1 MRLTDTIL
9 FQASLEP
16 ERFAL
21 VGPGAVVP
29 YGRVAQG
36 MLSAERRLREAG
48 FRAGHRVALVI
59 ANPLDHI
66 VLCLA
71 LHRAKITAVH
81 PGPQAQGGPDLG
93 IIDGFL
99 TDAPNVPFSL
109 RYPNARMVI
118 IEQSWLQGR
127 DQVSVAGRASAVRE
141 ASFTCEVNAS
151 GETTSAEMDVQAEA
165 CLLAAPAEWE
175 RMVCLHPP
183 QSAAARRHVYM
194 ALAMGRTACFAEVGS
209 ARQLAS
215 AYRHHYIV
223 GAWADVLE
231 VANRQAENFIAMPSV
246 RGLLAEAGESP
257 TAADLDSVNRL
268 SPNARLAWSD
278 PKAGIIAV
286 ADMAVLAANRDL
298 PGAVGPWAEVRVAK
312 SAMQGR
318 ADALEAR
325 LRCDPDQ
332 RSPTWRATSLPTR
345 LAG

>member
-36 MLSAERRLREAG
+36 VLSAERRLREAG

-59 ANPLDHI
+59 PNPLDHI

-71 LHRAKITAVH
+71 LHRARITAVH
-81 PGPQAQGGPDLG
+81 PGQHAQGAPDLG
-93 IIDGFL
+93 VIDGFL

-109 RYPNARMVI
+109 RYPTARMVI
-118 IEQSWLQGR
+118 IEQSWLQGH
-127 DQVSVAGRASAVRE
+127 DQVTAAGRVSAVRE
-141 ASFTCEVNAS
+141 PGFICEVTPL
-151 GETTSAEMDVQAEA
+151 GETTSIELELQTEA
-165 CLLAAPAEWE
+165 CLLAAPADWE

-194 ALAMGRTACFAEVGS
+194 ALAMGRTACFGEVGS

-223 GAWADVLE
+223 GAFADILQ
-231 VANRQAENFIAMPSV
+231 VANRQADNYIAMPSV
-246 RGLLAEAGESP
+246 RGLVAEAGGIPAPADIESV
-257 TAADLDSVNRL
+257 ARL
-268 SPNARLAWSD
+268 APNGRLAWSD
-278 PKAGIIAV
+278 PKTGIIAL
-286 ADMAVLAANRDL
+286 AELAVLGAHRDRL
-298 PGAVGPWAEVRVAK
+298 GAVGPWAEVRTSGA
-312 SAMQGR
+312 G
-318 ADALEAR
+318 LEAR
-325 LRCDPDQ
+325 LLCDPDQ
-332 RSPTWRATSLPTR
+332 PAPAWRATSLPTR